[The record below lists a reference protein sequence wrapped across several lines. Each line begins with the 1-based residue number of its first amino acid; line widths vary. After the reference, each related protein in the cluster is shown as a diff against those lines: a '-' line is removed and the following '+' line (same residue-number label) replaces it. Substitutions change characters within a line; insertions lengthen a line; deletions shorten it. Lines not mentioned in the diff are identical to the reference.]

1 MLWQHYVFR
10 RGADVPALW
19 DVMFEGRSIRLL
31 YIAGRG
37 FDTRA
42 QAVMNAFVG
51 NVRLS
56 GHSIDRANLLLVGL
70 AGYRLS
76 NELKE
81 QTEKNATALEEAFRP
96 LGNAEGVSI
105 GPSMAGEDDISASTA
120 LRLGVDAVLQ
130 HVTDQTDIILDIS
143 SLPRVAYFAI
153 MTGILQRLIQNKKAP
168 NPLAANGVNFQ
179 VLVGEDAALDGKIRS
194 EDPDNDLVVIPG
206 FSSALHAESVQD
218 WPLVWFPVLGENR
231 MNQLQKVMESIP
243 SNAEICPVLPQPSSD
258 LRRADRLL
266 VEYKG
271 PLFDVRQTP
280 ISNVLYAHERH
291 PFEAYRQILGAMNRY
306 RESMGILGGCRVVVT
321 PLGSKLITLGAGLA
335 CFEVRPTEVSENFGI
350 AVPYAQPTRY
360 DVTTEALSSSK
371 SEISTLVLTGEA
383 YS

>member
-1 MLWQHYVFR
+1 
-10 RGADVPALW
+10 
-19 DVMFEGRSIRLL
+19 MFEGRSIRLL